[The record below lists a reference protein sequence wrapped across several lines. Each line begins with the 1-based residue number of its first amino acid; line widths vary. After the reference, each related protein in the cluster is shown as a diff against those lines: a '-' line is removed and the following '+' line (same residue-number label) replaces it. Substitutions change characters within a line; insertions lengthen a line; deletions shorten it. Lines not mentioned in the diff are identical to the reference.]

1 MNAATC
7 KVDPPR
13 EANYSRQHS
22 IRNRG
27 NHEEFM
33 EKIYTPID
41 HCLSPPNLGTLK
53 EFGSKRSIKRPSAF
67 TKIVADSRFK
77 DMNEKLFTRASKI
90 AVPRVS
96 VAAEDMHAQTFFSM
110 LNEENFDPFEKSRE
124 CKATVGQIRIINSA
138 MFVLGLFSTL
148 MAVIAYTLEFEDND
162 DPWLYSLLTICMIS
176 SLIEMMILII
186 KLKTLLQLHI

>member
-1 MNAATC
+1 MNAVTC
-7 KVDPPR
+7 KVNPPR
-13 EANYSRQHS
+13 EANYSRQDS

-33 EKIYTPID
+33 EKFYNPKD
-41 HCLSPPNLGTLK
+41 HCLSPPNSGTPK
-53 EFGSKRSIKRPSAF
+53 EFGSRRSMQRPSAF
-67 TKIVADSRFK
+67 TKIAADSRFK

-110 LNEENFDPFEKSRE
+110 LNEENLDPFEKSRE

-148 MAVIAYTLEFEDND
+148 MAVIAYTREFEDNN

-176 SLIEMMILII
+176 SIIEMMILCI
-186 KLKTLLQLHI
+186 KL